1 MRIGIEADNKTVT
14 KLKQLIFMKKRLL
27 SIVWLLAVIVSTF
40 WAFGSLSSAN
50 ASDVLKLGDVDGN
63 GSVNVADITVLINY
77 LKTPTTKIVATAA
90 DANHDGTINASDEAA
105 IANIIMSGTPDQSA
119 NSILFFTEATVE
131 KAFGTVFTN
140 TIVLA
145 GSTGAVTYSASPASV
160 ATVNATTGEVT
171 CVGAGQATVTAT
183 LAADSK
189 YKGATAQY
197 TLNVAKY
204 SSTDPDETMTTMP
217 TAKTSEGGGNLTYTG
232 SAQPLI
238 TPGESS
244 AGTIRYKV
252 TTTNT
257 QPLKSDDGWI
267 TDVPEATDAG
277 TYYVW
282 YYVSGNDNYSETAVS
297 ATPITVIIDNT
308 DSNISSAITNPSV
321 GQVIGSDGKNYN
333 KDEVPEGVTAVAT
346 IVYLGSD
353 NGEAAPYNHG
363 LALALKDAGG
373 VDGYYRW
380 NKSKNNAGHTKQTD
394 SSNFTYESGL
404 QYNATHNTY
413 DFPAFKAAINYS
425 TAAPTGCSAWFLAS
439 GYQWTKMFAGN
450 ANGLKKLAG
459 LTQSNYW
466 SSSESNAD
474 EAWYFRSHDGGWNDG
489 DNVIVCHVRSCLAF

>member
-1 MRIGIEADNKTVT
+1 MTAIDLEHNKHNKNRSFCVKRMLAAFAALLCLMPAMAQVVDRPSTEVNVTGQQAKITQTSTLYLGEVVLNGQQSFYYLYSADLTNFETVFAAVKDGLSDFKGGIYKALVPDIVGESEDKGIAVCSNADYTAMMNADW
-14 KLKQLIFMKKRLL
+14 I
-27 SIVWLLAVIVSTF
+27 SA
-40 WAFGSLSSAN
+40 AN
-50 ASDVLKLGDVDGN
+50 AGQACLNLTDVAASSSDDLYETDADFAAKCSEGIDEDGVDYVDNDGN
-63 GSVNVADITVLINY
+63 EWTFRGILGKLSATNTDNITYTVENGKLIKHIDRHIDYTCESVTVIYTKAEFDTYLAGDANGDGKVDVADIVE
-77 LKTPTTKIVATAA
+77 IVNFLQGQKSERFNEKNA
-90 DANHDGTINASDEAA
+90 DADKNNEVNIQDINVLVD
-105 IANIIMSGTPDQSA
+105 IIMG
-119 NSILFFTEATVE
+119 
-131 KAFGTVFTN
+131 K
-140 TIVLA
+140 
-145 GSTGAVTYSASPASV
+145 
-160 ATVNATTGEVT
+160 
-171 CVGAGQATVTAT
+171 
-183 LAADSK
+183 
-189 YKGATAQY
+189 
-197 TLNVAKY
+197 NV
-204 SSTDPDETMTTMP
+204 
-217 TAKTSEGGGNLTYTG
+217 
-232 SAQPLI
+232 
-238 TPGESS
+238 
-244 AGTIRYKV
+244 
-252 TTTNT
+252 
-257 QPLKSDDGWI
+257 
-267 TDVPEATDAG
+267 
-277 TYYVW
+277 
-282 YYVSGNDNYSETAVS
+282 
-297 ATPITVIIDNT
+297 
-308 DSNISSAITNPSV
+308 DSNSAITNPAL